1 MGPGCNWCAYLSPEV
16 LCQALF
22 IAMAFSCAHRN
33 HFFCLYSTQ
42 VFLRHYTPNRGRWNE
57 SYFLDYT
64 PINAS
69 PKKWSNTL
77 NASTICWRI
86 VWVYLTILLDWRWK
100 GDGSLH
106 KIKSSDIMAGAI
118 WLLILYVKVATVS
131 IFLGGIITESYL
143 LERTSVITVYQF
155 GSSFI
160 CLLIL

>member
-1 MGPGCNWCAYLSPEV
+1 MGPGCNWCAYLSSEV

-22 IAMAFSCAHRN
+22 IAMAFSCARRN

-64 PINAS
+64 RINDS
-69 PKKWSNTL
+69 PKKRSNTL

-100 GDGSLH
+100 GDGALH

-118 WLLILYVKVATVS
+118 WLLILYVKVAIVS

-143 LERTSVITVYQF
+143 LEHTSVITVYQF